1 MRAAKRLWSAFR
13 WRLKATLR
21 LWRSGA
27 MAGTAFVAPEIFDSI
42 PRGELDAPLKS
53 TSPSGETVKVRGW
66 ALFPSEPTAQV
77 ELWVGDRPAGR
88 ARLGLPR
95 PDIERLSANPVG
107 GSSGFELTVD
117 IPERAAGSAPLVRAV
132 AVGVNGSRLELPP
145 VAVEPHEDRRR
156 PGLSP
161 PPARTPIASGGRGLR
176 LLVFTHQ
183 LTLGGAQLYLL
194 DLLRAMTESGAV
206 EATVVSA
213 VDGVVREDLER
224 LGIPVHITS
233 LVPFDDAGSHVGR
246 VEELVAW
253 ASGRGFQA
261 ALVNTA
267 TAWTFPGAEVA
278 AELGIPAVWTIH
290 ESFPA
295 PILWADL
302 VPEVRRRAEGSLA
315 DAAAVIFEA
324 DATRRLYEERLGE
337 GRGLMLPY
345 GLDLRPIDGARGG
358 LDREALLRDA
368 GIPADAEVVLCV
380 GTVEPRKAQLPL
392 AQAFNLIAARHP
404 RARLVFVG
412 GRDDPYSEALAD
424 YIAAS
429 GSGERI
435 ELIPVTP
442 DVRPWYAAADLLVC
456 ASDIESLPRTVLE
469 AMAFETPVLAT
480 SVFGLP
486 ELIDDGETG
495 WLCEAGDVRALAD
508 GLDRALGS
516 TPDERAR
523 VGRAGRALVERRHA
537 LDAYGREVARILND
551 VASGSRPDLES
562 HAPAG

>member
-1 MRAAKRLWSAFR
+1 VTAAKRLWSAIR

-27 MAGTAFVAPEIFDSI
+27 GAGAALLAPEVFDSI
-42 PRGELDAPLKS
+42 PRGELEAPLES
-53 TSPSGETVKVRGW
+53 TAPSGETVKARGW
-66 ALFPSEPTAQV
+66 ALFPSEPTARV
-77 ELWVGDRPAGR
+77 ELWVGERPAGL

-95 PDIERLSANPVG
+95 PDIERLSANPAA
-107 GSSGFELTVD
+107 GSSGFELVVEV
-117 IPERAAGSAPLVRAV
+117 PERAGGAAPPVRAI
-132 AVGVNGSRLELPP
+132 ATGVGGSSLELPP
-145 VAVEPHEDRRR
+145 LAIEPHE
-156 PGLSP
+156 PGQGPELSP
-161 PPARTPIASGGRGLR
+161 PPARTPVASGGHGLR

-224 LGIPVHITS
+224 LGIPVHVTS

-253 ASGRGFQA
+253 ASGREFEV

-278 AELGIPAVWTIH
+278 AELGIPTVWTIH

-295 PILWADL
+295 PILWGDL
-302 VPEVRRRAEGSLA
+302 VPEVRRRAEGALA
-315 DAAAVIFEA
+315 NAAAVVFEA

-337 GRGLMLPY
+337 GRGLTLPY
-345 GLDLRPIDGARGG
+345 GLDLRPIDAARAG
-358 LDREALLRDA
+358 LDRDALLREA

-392 AQAFNLIAARHP
+392 AQAFDLIAARHP

-412 GRDDPYSEALAD
+412 GRDDPYSEALAG
-424 YIAAS
+424 YIAAA
-429 GSGERI
+429 GCGERI

-442 DVRPWYAAADLLVC
+442 DVQPWYGAADLLVC

-469 AMAFETPVLAT
+469 GMGFETPVLAT

-495 WLCEAGDVRALAD
+495 WLCEAGDVRALAA

-516 TPDERAR
+516 TAEERER
-523 VGRAGRALVERRHA
+523 IGRAARRLVERRHDLA
-537 LDAYGREVARILND
+537 AYGREIAQLLGDAAAGRPPSVE
-551 VASGSRPDLES
+551 SRGT
-562 HAPAG
+562 AG